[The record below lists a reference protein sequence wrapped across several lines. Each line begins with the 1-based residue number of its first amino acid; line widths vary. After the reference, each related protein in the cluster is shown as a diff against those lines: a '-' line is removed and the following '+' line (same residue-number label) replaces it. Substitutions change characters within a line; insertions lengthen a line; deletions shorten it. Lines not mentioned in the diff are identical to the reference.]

1 MKTKIY
7 SFSLDLSWNLIQQ
20 FSQLDRFDAQW
31 NTIEKR
37 EGQSLKQLKSIATVR
52 SVGASTRIEGSRMT
66 NEEVEVL
73 LKNLKISKLEE
84 RDQQEVAGY
93 FEVLDLLE
101 ESYEDIS
108 VSIGDIKN
116 LHNVLMKYSTKDAWH
131 KGDFKQVSNSV
142 EAQLPDGTR
151 QIIFRTTEPGFPTD
165 EAMRSLVDWYNN
177 ENTIHPLVKCAA
189 FVYEFVSIHPF
200 QDGNGRMSRL
210 LSTLLLLKNGY
221 KWIQYVSFEHEI
233 ESRKTEYYRA
243 LRACQSQRPEEDV
256 TVWVEFF
263 FGALANIQTQLMKK
277 LEMQS
282 SRNMLS
288 ARQKSI
294 MLYVE
299 NHPDCRSGQI
309 AADLGIPA
317 STVKRMLSEL
327 VEANLLMRLGNTHPY
342 YEIK

>member
-1 MKTKIY
+1 M
-7 SFSLDLSWNLIQQ
+7 SWNLIQQ

-73 LKNLKISKLEE
+73 LNNLKMSKLEE

-93 FEVLDLLE
+93 FEVLDLLG

-177 ENTIHPLVKCAA
+177 EDCGRSWYPCIHC
-189 FVYEFVSIHPF
+189 
-200 QDGNGRMSRL
+200 
-210 LSTLLLLKNGY
+210 
-221 KWIQYVSFEHEI
+221 
-233 ESRKTEYYRA
+233 
-243 LRACQSQRPEEDV
+243 EENV
-256 TVWVEFF
+256 VRV
-263 FGALANIQTQLMKK
+263 G
-277 LEMQS
+277 
-282 SRNMLS
+282 
-288 ARQKSI
+288 
-294 MLYVE
+294 
-299 NHPDCRSGQI
+299 
-309 AADLGIPA
+309 
-317 STVKRMLSEL
+317 
-327 VEANLLMRLGNTHPY
+327 
-342 YEIK
+342 